1 MNAKKREDVWFL
13 SKQSESNEIKKGKRL
28 NKKRRSALY
37 QIGNQERS
45 DEPHAMFYMAQ
56 KESGSGP
63 KCQVMVWLDGEY
75 IWVFVIKERIKKYEE
90 SEIKLE
96 WEGKGDWNSWRVFVF
111 ELGNFLGY

>member
-28 NKKRRSALY
+28 NKKRRS
-37 QIGNQERS
+37 

-56 KESGSGP
+56 KESGSGL
-63 KCQVMVWLDGEY
+63 KCQVMVWLDEED
-75 IWVFVIKERIKKYEE
+75 IRVFVIKERIKKYEE

-96 WEGKGDWNSWRVFVF
+96 
-111 ELGNFLGY
+111 